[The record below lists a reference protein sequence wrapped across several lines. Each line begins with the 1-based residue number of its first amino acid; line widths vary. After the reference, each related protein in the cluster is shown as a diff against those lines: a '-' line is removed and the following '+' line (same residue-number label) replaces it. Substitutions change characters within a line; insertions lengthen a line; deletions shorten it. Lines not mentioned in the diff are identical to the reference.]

1 MNKLVKSKVYRRVY
15 KISSGKT
22 KAWPI
27 RKLETKIVDAI
38 RSSAGEDAVRL
49 AGLMAK
55 QGNVSEFEIVRSTR
69 LDIQTV
75 RNTLYK
81 LHSSNLA
88 DYKRVKDN
96 KEGIYISYW
105 TFNKATAKEL
115 FTKLQK
121 EKLQRFRERLE
132 AETSNANCYFICPSA
147 CTRTDFAMA
156 EQQRFRCEEC
166 GKLMMQDDNTRT
178 IDFLREKVRE
188 MEAVA

>member
-1 MNKLVKSKVYRRVY
+1 MPVS

-22 KAWPI
+22 KARPGT
-27 RKLETKIVDAI
+27 KLSGVIMDAV
-38 RSSAGEDAVRL
+38 RSAAGEDAVRL
-49 AGLMAK
+49 AVLMAK
-55 QGNVSEFEIVRSTR
+55 QGNVSEFEIARSTR

-166 GKLMMQDDNTRT
+166 GELMMQDDNTRT
-178 IDFLREKVRE
+178 IDVLREKIRE
-188 MEAVA
+188 IEAVA

>member
-1 MNKLVKSKVYRRVY
+1 MVKSKVYRKVY

-22 KAWPI
+22 KARPI
-27 RKLETKIVDAI
+27 KKLEAKIVDAI
-38 RSSAGEDAVRL
+38 ISSAGEGAAKL
-49 AGLMAK
+49 AGLMTE
-55 QGNVSEFEIVRSTR
+55 QRNVSEFEIARSTR

-96 KEGIYISYW
+96 TEGIYISYW

-115 FTKLQK
+115 FVKLQK

-132 AETSNANCYFICPSA
+132 AETSNVNCYFICPSA
-147 CTRTDFAMA
+147 CTRADFTMA

>member
-1 MNKLVKSKVYRRVY
+1 MNKLVKSKVYRKVY

-22 KAWPI
+22 KARPI
-27 RKLETKIVDAI
+27 KKLEAKIVDAI
-38 RSSAGEDAVRL
+38 ISSAGEGAAKL
-49 AGLMAK
+49 AGLMTE
-55 QGNVSEFEIVRSTR
+55 QRNVSEFEIARSTR

-96 KEGIYISYW
+96 TEGIYISYW

-115 FTKLQK
+115 FVKLQK

-132 AETSNANCYFICPSA
+132 AETSNVNCYFICPSA
-147 CTRTDFAMA
+147 CTRADFTMA